1 MILIKL
7 LTIGALC
14 AMTTGTPAT
23 ADMLTDKTS
32 AALKADAL
40 SDKTDT
46 YVKAGLKDRFEGKTG
61 AEWLLS
67 FTTDAMY
74 ASAKACALDFKPGER
89 FQYSDQGFCLL
100 GMIIEKV
107 GGAMRPASRKRSHK
121 SMRRKQAGRRSSRT
135 PIPILSLPRSSNQRP
150 SA

>member
-89 FQYSDQGFCLL
+89 FQYSDQGYFLL

-107 GGAMRPASRKRSHK
+107 GGRCDQHLESDRTNLCAGNKLAGG
-121 SMRRKQAGRRSSRT
+121 QAE
-135 PIPILSLPRSSNQRP
+135 PRSRS
-150 SA
+150 